1 MPGATRDGL
10 YQGMWSKPGSRTPSL
25 LASLPFYMLNAER
38 GWQHAP
44 GERRGVGPTVVPGR
58 QGDVLQTDEGH
69 TRWGG
74 QGREPV
80 GLSLPMPSTQDTWN
94 MQNADQRTPG
104 KDGGRGTGKNEL
116 SNSKR
121 GSEMLCWGHGRVTS
135 VVVLSLVHDRHC
147 SNTKREVNPII
158 WAT

>member
-1 MPGATRDGL
+1 M
-10 YQGMWSKPGSRTPSL
+10 
-25 LASLPFYMLNAER
+25 LPER
-38 GWQHAP
+38 G
-44 GERRGVGPTVVPGR
+44 GVWALLWSP
-58 QGDVLQTDEGH
+58 E
-69 TRWGG
+69 
-74 QGREPV
+74 GREMCCKWMKDTHGGEARGGMLV

-121 GSEMLCWGHGRVTS
+121 GSEMLCWGCGRVTS

-147 SNTKREVNPII
+147 SNTKQEVNPII